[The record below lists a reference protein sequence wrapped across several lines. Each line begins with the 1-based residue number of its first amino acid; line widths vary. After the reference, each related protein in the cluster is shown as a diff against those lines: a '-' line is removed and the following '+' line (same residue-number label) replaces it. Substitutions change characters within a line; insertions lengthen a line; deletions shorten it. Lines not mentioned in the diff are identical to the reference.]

1 MNDDSEV
8 RSIVQEVVNRVTSGE
23 QSRTSMGSAGR
34 PASTTSASSAGSSSP
49 NNSAGG
55 TGGNLGAFTSASK
68 AIEAAGLAFK
78 EFRGQNNLSLRKKII
93 AGIRELA
100 RDKAREWAEKA
111 VKETG
116 FGRIEDKVAKITL
129 CAEKTPGVDDIQPEV
144 TTGDHGLTLEE
155 FAPWGVIGSITPSTN
170 PAATMVNNSIS
181 MIAAGNAVVF
191 NPHPAAKNVCV
202 DAIQEINR
210 VIQNV
215 GAPQDLLA
223 IISEP
228 TLETAQEIFHHDDI
242 PLLSVT
248 GGEAVVEEAMKASK
262 RVIGAGPGNP
272 PVVVDETADI
282 CRAGQKIVEGASFDN
297 NIMCTCEK
305 EILAVEEIADDLMYH
320 LCQNGGYQIDEQQ
333 TEQVANLVLEDYPGD
348 NPSINNDWVG
358 KNAAV
363 IAENAG
369 FNVPD
374 ETRLLIP
381 ETGPDHPLA
390 RLEQLMPVVPL
401 IRVPNVDQA
410 IDLAVKLEDG
420 CKHSAAMHSQNIENM
435 HRMAVE
441 MNTSI
446 FVKNGSNLNAMGH
459 NGEGWTSMT
468 ISTPTGEGITS
479 ARTFVRRRRCALVDY
494 FRIV

>member
-1 MNDDSEV
+1 MNDDNSNV

-23 QSRTSMGSAGR
+23 ESRTSIGSAGR
-34 PASTTSASSAGSSSP
+34 PRSAPNSGSSGFSAGSS
-49 NNSAGG
+49 
-55 TGGNLGAFTSASK
+55 GNLGAFTSAVDAVK
-68 AIEAAGLAFK
+68 AAGLAFK
-78 EFRGQNNLSLRKKII
+78 EFRGQDNLSLRRKIVE
-93 AGIRELA
+93 AIREVGKEKA
-100 RDKAREWAEKA
+100 RDWAEKA

-155 FAPWGVIGSITPSTN
+155 FAPWGIIGSITPSTN

-202 DAIQEINR
+202 EAVQELNRAIQKI
-210 VIQNV
+210 
-215 GAPQDLLA
+215 GGPQDLLT

-228 TLETAQEIFHHDDI
+228 TLDTAQEIFHHEDI
-242 PLLSVT
+242 PLLAVT

-262 RVIGAGPGNP
+262 RVIAAGPGNP

-305 EILAVEEIADDLMYH
+305 EILAVEEIAADLMYH
-320 LCQNGGYQIDEQQ
+320 LCQNGGYQLSEEQ
-333 TEQVANLVLEDYPGD
+333 TEQVAGLVLEDYPGD
-348 NPSINNDWVG
+348 DPSINVDWIG

-369 FNVPD
+369 FDVPD

-381 ETGPDHPLA
+381 ETGPRHPFA
-390 RLEQLMPVVPL
+390 QLEQLMPVVPF
-401 IRVPNVDQA
+401 IRVPNVDRA
-410 IDLAVKLEDG
+410 IDLAKELEHG
-420 CKHSAAMHSQNIENM
+420 FQHSAAMHSQNIENM

-441 MNTSI
+441 MDCSI

-468 ISTPTGEGITS
+468 ISTPTGEGVTS